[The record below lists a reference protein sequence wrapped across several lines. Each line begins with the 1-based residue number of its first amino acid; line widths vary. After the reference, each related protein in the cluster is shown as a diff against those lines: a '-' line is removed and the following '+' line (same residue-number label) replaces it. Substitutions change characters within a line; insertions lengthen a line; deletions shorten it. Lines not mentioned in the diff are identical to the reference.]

1 MATALEHC
9 IITNHKSIEYW
20 QDSPYPPNTPAGTHT
35 LPNTFLIVVQPNK
48 NLSGPNGSTN
58 GYWAVDSRDF
68 SISEAPTD
76 NDGIDISSFMNN
88 LSGAT
93 GISSNAN
100 SIDVSG
106 GSYLATNEA
115 MGLGNEDNGEFV
127 KLNLLYKSLS
137 AANDIQQFS
146 GDIDILDLSSNGN
159 TVGSILA
166 LPGNNNWCVCCDINQ
181 NGINPQSF
189 TVGGFNAAN
198 NIISGLE
205 YCDQSGYQNSDT
217 IFNLFEHLSTIQNI
231 NSRVD
236 KVYHLGSSLN
246 IPDNSMWFY
255 NQIQSYAPATTW
267 NTTTRQNMY
276 EKWDPEVGYIGISN
290 WFNPASFNTDAP
302 PEDNV
307 VLVWVRL
314 KDNFSMPPEDHK
326 IKIDINGDAKW
337 VETNPQ
343 GMPAYSDGGFNLIS
357 SSSNSATETITA
369 TDNATITQE
378 VLDGGF
384 PINNYSYNPGERTVY
399 KISGKFK
406 KNEPTVVAK
415 IKVEAGSGKFLPSFP
430 RLNTYS
436 KLRHLN
442 IDSEDFIKLVLTNVE
457 KTDSRKTLCEYN
469 LIYNNLKD
477 ITHGDGLSA
486 NLNHKAVSIPTRTNC
501 IGQISV
507 GGTIIGDGGGAK
519 LIKIPG
525 IPGSTFA
532 ISVDENIYDLENE
545 SYSEDGTKARVRQ
558 RALDK
563 SIIDSRISTSRVD
576 EYGNTKNII
585 EGVIDSSG
593 SYSFTQKFPSSI
605 VKKTKLN
612 GARDGVSSL
621 VLDDVTG
628 IKIGDRVIIRK
639 TAGQAGIPD
648 TNAVTTVS
656 SITPDTKT
664 IGVSSSVTAAD
675 NTGVAFKRRRTY
687 SLSLI
692 KDLSSTPCNNTITD
706 FVFEQRLDPLL
717 TLKVSTAGSAYKIN
731 GGGMGVDYTSTYL
744 GKAYKKSDSL
754 KTNRRHAQIYNIT
767 YSLTDATSNFATV
780 TSPIF
785 SANKNAVYDG
795 SGNHIEGS
803 HWSNSIPNEN
813 GGTVVNIQ
821 TISVSAVGSTSLTIK
836 VQLGVYEWGSEDVT
850 MELNLDKILTLT

>member
-20 QDSPYPPNTPAGTHT
+20 QDSPYPPNVPAGTHT
-35 LPNTFLIVVQPNK
+35 LPNTFLIVIQPNR

-68 SISEAPTD
+68 SISEAPT
-76 NDGIDISSFMNN
+76 NNTGIDISLFMNN
-88 LSGAT
+88 LSGAA
-93 GISSNAN
+93 GIDSLAN
-100 SIDVSG
+100 NVDVSG
-106 GSYLATNEA
+106 GTYTATNEA
-115 MGLGNEDNGEFV
+115 IGLGNEDNGEFV
-127 KLNLLYKSLS
+127 RLNLLHKSLS
-137 AANDIQQFS
+137 AAHDIQQFS
-146 GDIDILDLSSNGN
+146 LYIDTLDLSSNGN
-159 TVGSILA
+159 TIGSILA
-166 LPGNNNWCVCCDINQ
+166 LPDNNNWCVCCDINQ
-181 NGINPQSF
+181 NGINPESF
-189 TVGGFNAAN
+189 TEGGFNAAN

-205 YCDQSGYQNSDT
+205 YCDQSVYQSSDT
-217 IFNLFEHLSTIQNI
+217 IFNLFRHLTTIPQNA

-246 IPDNSMWFY
+246 ISDNSTWFY

-267 NTTTRQNMY
+267 NTAARQNMY

-290 WFNPASFNTDAP
+290 WFDTQNFNTDTP
-302 PEDNV
+302 PGDNV

-369 TDNATITQE
+369 IDNATITQE

-415 IKVEAGSGKFLPSFP
+415 VKVEAGDGKYLPSFP

-442 IDSEDFIKLVLTNVE
+442 VDSEDFIKLVLTNVE
-457 KTDSRKTLCEYN
+457 KTNNKKTLCEYN
-469 LIYNNLKD
+469 LVYNNLKD
-477 ITHGDGLSA
+477 ITHSDGLSA
-486 NLNHKAVSIPTRTNC
+486 NLNHKAIDIPIRTHC
-501 IGQISV
+501 IGQVSV
-507 GGTIIGDGGGAK
+507 GGTIIADSGAGK
-519 LIKIPG
+519 IIKISG
-525 IPGSTFA
+525 TPGSSFA

-558 RALDK
+558 RVLDK

-576 EYGNTKNII
+576 EYGNTRSII

-593 SYSFTQKFPSSI
+593 GHSFTQKFPSSVI
-605 VKKTKLN
+605 KKTKLN

-621 VLDDVTG
+621 VLDDITG
-628 IKIGDRVIIRK
+628 IKVGDRVIIQK
-639 TAGQAGIPD
+639 TAGHAGIPD

-656 SITPDTKT
+656 SLTPATNT

-675 NTGVAFKRRRTY
+675 EAVVIFKRRRTY
-687 SLSLI
+687 SLNLI
-692 KDLSSTPCNNTITD
+692 ENLSSPSCTNTITD
-706 FVFEQRLDPLL
+706 FVFEQHLDPLL

-744 GKAYKKSDSL
+744 GKAYKTANSL
-754 KTNRRHAQIYNIT
+754 KANRRHEVFYDIT

-780 TSPIF
+780 TSPVFDI
-785 SANKNAVYDG
+785 NKNAVYDD

-803 HWSNSIPNEN
+803 HWSNSIPSEN
-813 GGTVVNIQ
+813 GGTSVNIQ
-821 TISVSAVGSTSLTIK
+821 VVSISAVGSTSLTIK
-836 VQLGVYEWGSEDVT
+836 VRLGIANGDQ
-850 MELNLDKILTLT
+850 KTLQWN